1 MRNIK
6 NGLKIIS
13 NIEFILKIVD
23 MKVVTQLFEKIG
35 NKMSPFKVSVN
46 SDDITID
53 TITNEEIDNMFNETT

>member
-6 NGLKIIS
+6 SGLKSIS

-35 NKMSPFKVSVN
+35 DKMSPFKVSVN

>member
-13 NIEFILKIVD
+13 NIEFLLEVVD
-23 MKVVTQLFEKIG
+23 MKVVTQLYEKIG
-35 NKMSPFKVSVN
+35 DNMSPFKVSVN

-53 TITNEEIDNMFNETT
+53 TITNEEIDNMFNKTK

>member
-1 MRNIK
+1 
-6 NGLKIIS
+6 
-13 NIEFILKIVD
+13 

-35 NKMSPFKVSVN
+35 NKMSPFKD